1 MSNDR
6 PRIAVVLSGGGAR
19 GAYEAGVLSFI
30 LGDVARRLG
39 RPIHFDILTGT
50 SVGAIH
56 ACYLAGAQAADDC
69 GERLVE
75 VWRSLSFDSVME
87 LSPRAVL
94 RIPWKLLGFG
104 GSDEIEGG
112 RRLQGLFNT
121 AGLEA
126 LVLSAVD
133 WRALRANIDSGRL
146 AGLAVAA
153 TEIASGRSFVFVDCP
168 GGDVPDCAADP
179 LVVTRGARMEP
190 VHALASA
197 AIPMIFPAIKVGER
211 FYSDGGLR
219 MNTPLAPALRLGA
232 DRVLVIGL
240 RHDYGSQE
248 PTFADERET
257 VAQSPIYLAGKALNA
272 LLLDRVEYDLGRMR
286 LFNAILRNGIDAYG
300 EGFLERI
307 NEPIIKRRGRP
318 YKIVESIFVRPSDDL
333 GVTAAQCM
341 RSQLRSATGGTIK
354 RTVLRYLSETDMSE
368 ADFLS
373 YLYFDGCFAEQLIDM
388 GRQDAAAMEDELV
401 EFFDI

>member
-1 MSNDR
+1 
-6 PRIAVVLSGGGAR
+6 
-19 GAYEAGVLSFI
+19 
-30 LGDVARRLG
+30 
-39 RPIHFDILTGT
+39 
-50 SVGAIH
+50 
-56 ACYLAGAQAADDC
+56 
-69 GERLVE
+69 
-75 VWRSLSFDSVME
+75 ME

-104 GSDEIEGG
+104 GLDEIEGG
-112 RRLQGLFNT
+112 RRIQGLFNT

-133 WRALRANIDSGRL
+133 WSALRSNIDAGRL
-146 AGLAVAA
+146 LGLAVAA
-153 TEIASGRSFVFVDCP
+153 TEVASGRSFVFVDCP
-168 GGDVPDCAADP
+168 GGEVPECAADP
-179 LVVTRGARMEP
+179 LVVTRGARVEA

-211 FYSDGGLR
+211 FYVDGGLR

-240 RHDYGSQE
+240 RHDYGAQE
-248 PTFADERET
+248 PVFADEREA

-286 LFNAILRNGIDAYG
+286 LFNAILQNGIEVYG
-300 EGFLERI
+300 EDFLERI
-307 NEPIIKRRGRP
+307 NQPIVRRRGRP

-333 GVTAAQCM
+333 GVTAAECV
-341 RSQLRSATGGTIK
+341 RAQLRSAGGGAIR
-354 RTVLRYLSETDMSE
+354 RTLLRYLSETEMSE

-373 YLYFDGCFAEQLIDM
+373 YLYFDGCYAERLIEM
-388 GRQDAAAMEDELV
+388 GRRDAAALEDELV
-401 EFFDI
+401 EFFGV